1 MIGFLATV
9 AFIIGVIVIYVVT
22 SMLVEENKRAIS
34 LMKIFGYR
42 KKEIN
47 SLILNSSTIVVVIGY
62 IIGIPLILA
71 ALGAVIQLF
80 EDSIGLALPP
90 GRISPL
96 YILTGFIVV
105 MLSYGLS
112 KLLCQKKVNAVSMSE
127 VLKSGME

>member
-71 ALGAVIQLF
+71 ALGVVIQLF